1 MYKAVIFDFDY
12 TLGDSSKGIERSTN
26 YAMEQLGYEKK
37 SQAEIR
43 KTIGLSTKD
52 TFYALTGEQDAE
64 RAALFAKYF
73 KEKADMIMVDNTSLY
88 PVTQEVLEKL
98 RKSTV
103 KVGIVTT
110 KFHYRIDQILS
121 RFSMNDAI
129 DLVVGCEDVK
139 IEKPNPEGLLWAIQ
153 QMNVGKTEVLYV
165 GDSWVDAQTAQN
177 AGVDFAGVLT
187 GMNTRED
194 FEKYPYVCV
203 AEDLSGV
210 YEYLLKQ
217 E

>member
-12 TLGDSSKGIERSTN
+12 TLGDSSKGIELSTN
-26 YAMEQLGYEKK
+26 YAIEKLGYEQK
-37 SQAEIR
+37 SQEEIR

-52 TFYALTGEQDAE
+52 TFYALTGEMDPE
-64 RAALFAKYF
+64 RTALFAKYF
-73 KEKADMIMVDNTSLY
+73 KEKADVIMVDHTSLY
-88 PVTQEVLEKL
+88 PATQEVLKKL
-98 RKSTV
+98 RSSEI

-129 DLVVGCEDVK
+129 DLIVGCEDVK
-139 IEKPNPEGLLWAIQ
+139 IEKPNPEGLLWAIGQ
-153 QMNVGKTEVLYV
+153 LNMDKAEVLYV

-177 AGVDFAGVLT
+177 AGVDFAAVLT
-187 GMNTRED
+187 GANMKED
-194 FEKYPYVCV
+194 FENYPYVCI

-210 YEYLLKQ
+210 YEYMTK
-217 E
+217 

>member
-26 YAMEQLGYEKK
+26 YAIEKLGYEQK
-37 SQAEIR
+37 SQEEIR

-52 TFYALTGEQDAE
+52 TFYALTGETDPE

-73 KEKADMIMVDNTSLY
+73 KEKADVIMVDHTSLY
-88 PVTQEVLEKL
+88 PATQEVLKKL
-98 RKSTV
+98 RSSEL

-129 DLVVGCEDVK
+129 DLIVGCEDVK
-139 IEKPNPEGLLWAIQ
+139 IEKPNPEGLLWAIGQ
-153 QMNVGKTEVLYV
+153 LNMDKAEVLYV

-177 AGVDFAGVLT
+177 AGVNFAAVLT
-187 GMNTRED
+187 GANTRKD
-194 FEKYPYVCV
+194 FENYPHVCI

-210 YEYLLKQ
+210 YEYMTK
-217 E
+217 

>member
-12 TLGDSSKGIERSTN
+12 TLGDSSKGIELSTN
-26 YAMEQLGYEKK
+26 YAIEKLGYEQE
-37 SQAEIR
+37 SQEEIR

-52 TFYALTGEQDAE
+52 TFYALTGETDPE

-73 KEKADMIMVDNTSLY
+73 KEKADVIMVDHTSLY
-88 PVTQEVLEKL
+88 QATQEVLKKL
-98 RKSTV
+98 RSSEI

-129 DLVVGCEDVK
+129 DLIVGCEDVK
-139 IEKPNPEGLLWAIQ
+139 IEKPNPEGLLWAIGQ
-153 QMNVGKTEVLYV
+153 LNMDKAEVLYV

-177 AGVDFAGVLT
+177 AGVNFAAVLT
-187 GMNTRED
+187 GANTKED
-194 FEKYPYVCV
+194 FENYPHVCI

-210 YEYLLKQ
+210 YDYMTK
-217 E
+217 